1 MKIIISKHA
10 IKRRKHYLP
19 INKDILIQL
28 VKQIDDKYFIS
39 KRDDNAY
46 KIGYK
51 GAIAIIEK
59 NENSLLL
66 ITAYGFQ
73 RFDYKIGNNKFKI
86 SIALSK
92 EERKKIRENK
102 KNIFSNIEISEHDKT
117 IANNFER
124 EKCSC

>member
-1 MKIIISKHA
+1 M
-10 IKRRKHYLP
+10 
-19 INKDILIQL
+19 
-28 VKQIDDKYFIS
+28 
-39 KRDDNAY
+39 Y

-59 NENSLLL
+59 SENFLLL
-66 ITAYGFQ
+66 ITSYGFK
-73 RFDYKIGNNKFKI
+73 RFDYKICDNKFKI

-102 KNIFSNIEISEHDKT
+102 KNILSNIEISVHNKT

-124 EKCSC
+124 ENHSC